1 MSKNKINFLTG
12 LSQALST
19 DTHPDYFESQRKSH
33 LKEPKSNYAATQDTT
48 LQQNALSYENSAG
61 SDSKA
66 CF

>member
-19 DTHPDYFESQRKSH
+19 DTYPDYFESQSKSL

-48 LQQNALSYENSAG
+48 LQQIALSYENSAAA
-61 SDSKA
+61 DSKA
-66 CF
+66 GF